1 MSNQQFKVI
10 FGLDANAQNISN
22 AAWDGN
28 IISVAKGG
36 TGTATGSITGTG
48 ALNFTAGG
56 ANSSILLSPTGTG
69 TVNVGG
75 FKVTNMATP
84 VSGTDA
90 TTKDYVDNLVQGLIV
105 KNAVKVATT
114 TNITLSGTQTIDG
127 YSVQV
132 NDRVLVK
139 NQTAPAENGIY
150 SAQSSTWT
158 RTTDADTWDELIS
171 AYVFVQLGSTQ
182 ADTGWVC
189 TIDSGGTLGVTAVTW
204 AQFSGA
210 GVGKTVIIQ
219 ELIHNIAKQHGGYSI
234 FAGVGE
240 RTREGNDLYLEM
252 TESKV
257 IDKTALVFGQMNEP
271 PGARARVAL
280 TALTMAEYF
289 RDEEGRDVLLF
300 VDNIFRFTQAGSE
313 VSALLGRM
321 PSAVGYQPTLATE
334 MGGLQERIASTDK
347 GSITSVQAVYV
358 PADDLTDPAPAN
370 TFSHLDAT
378 TVLSRQIA
386 ELGIYPAVDPLD
398 SSSRILDPLIIG
410 TEHYNTAMRVKK
422 VLQTYKDLQDII
434 NILGMDELSDE
445 DKQTVYRARKIQKFF
460 SQPFF
465 VAEQFTGFQ
474 GRYVKIEDTISGF
487 KAILDGH
494 VDHIPEGYFSYKG
507 TIDEVQEAFNK
518 ANA

>member
-22 AAWDGN
+22 AVWDGN

-56 ANSSILLSPTGTG
+56 ANSSIVLTPTGTG

-210 GVGKTVIIQ
+210 GTFTAGQGLLLASNAFSIDLVGTSGKIVVTTADTQTLVNKTLQAAIVDTSISATAGAGSIINTSVISNSFTSSSAGQILDTTATATYRSISYIIQ
-219 ELIHNIAKQHGGYSI
+219 VINSGLDYYQQSQVNVIWKSGTAY
-234 FAGVGE
+234 
-240 RTREGNDLYLEM
+240 M
-252 TESKV
+252 TEY
-257 IDKTALVFGQMNEP
+257 ANL
-271 PGARARVAL
+271 L
-280 TALTMAEYF
+280 T
-289 RDEEGRDVLLF
+289 D
-300 VDNIFRFTQAGSE
+300 S
-313 VSALLGRM
+313 S
-321 PSAVGYQPTLATE
+321 LATYSVDIS
-334 MGGLQERIASTDK
+334 GGNVRLLVTPTGAS
-347 GSITSVQAVYV
+347 GGNPS
-358 PADDLTDPAPAN
+358 
-370 TFSHLDAT
+370 TF
-378 TVLSRQIA
+378 
-386 ELGIYPAVDPLD
+386 
-398 SSSRILDPLIIG
+398 
-410 TEHYNTAMRVKK
+410 K
-422 VLQTYKDLQDII
+422 VLKST
-434 NILGMDELSDE
+434 
-445 DKQTVYRARKIQKFF
+445 
-460 SQPFF
+460 
-465 VAEQFTGFQ
+465 FT
-474 GRYVKIEDTISGF
+474 
-487 KAILDGH
+487 L
-494 VDHIPEGYFSYKG
+494 
-507 TIDEVQEAFNK
+507 
-518 ANA
+518 